1 MGATIRISPI
11 AWMKM
16 QTLVMGY
23 DKEVGWFGTCE
34 QVGHLEYRIKDIL
47 VFPQYTSGCFVDDE
61 RDDPL
66 EFRKWLDT
74 LDDETYNSRR
84 LWGHSHVNMAT
95 YPSGTDTDMFKRF
108 AQTSCAALENKF
120 AICVIMNKRCDMY
133 WWVYD
138 GETDKAYVKND
149 VNVMIEVEYGKTNLE
164 YFEETKTLV
173 RDIRP
178 TTAFLFN
185 KGTYSSQGGG
195 AFGAN
200 HEVATGYNYGGYNT
214 YVQNRNQKNNNYNK
228 KDDKNDVVS
237 TNGTSKASNDVSEDY
252 GYYGEEW
259 ISEYYKSLYGEDDDD
274 NYDDIGSVSGR
285 AYDIEV
291 KSDSVEVTEVLN
303 ERIFDYK
310 NDVII
315 EDEIGGNIYRLIVTD
330 DELIP
335 GHPVTNDCVLMRL
348 VEGIIEE
355 NVSFFS
361 VWEDSEDGE
370 HITAVIP
377 DNEDEIMDMIL
388 APAEN
393 VEFDNGVISVYIAN
407 QKKEVRN
414 KEGA

>member
-34 QVGHLEYRIKDIL
+34 QIGPLEYRIKDIL

-95 YPSGTDTDMFKRF
+95 YPSGTDTDMFQRF

-120 AICVIMNKRCDMY
+120 AICVIMNKRCDMH

-138 GETDKAYVKND
+138 GATNKAYVKND
-149 VNVMIEVEYGKTNLE
+149 INVMIEVEQGKTNLE
-164 YFEETKTLV
+164 YFEETKALV

-185 KGTYSSQGGG
+185 KGGYSGYNSGS
-195 AFGAN
+195 FGSN

-214 YVQNRNQKNNNYNK
+214 YVQNRNNDTKSTTNKNES
-228 KDDKNDVVS
+228 KD
-237 TNGTSKASNDVSEDY
+237 SKPVASSSYYDNFDDDY
-252 GYYGEEW
+252 EYYGEDWVSKYYAQLYNDDADDTVDVTE
-259 ISEYYKSLYGEDDDD
+259 SEP
-274 NYDDIGSVSGR
+274 IR
-285 AYDIEV
+285 AYDIV
-291 KSDSVEVTEVLN
+291 IKSDFVEVLEVFD
-303 ERIFDYK
+303 EGIFDYK
-310 NDVII
+310 NDII
-315 EDEIGGNIYRLIVTD
+315 LEDEISGNVYRFLVTD
-330 DELIP
+330 DELVKE
-335 GHPVTNDCVLMRL
+335 HPVTNDCVLMRL
-348 VEGIIEE
+348 IEGAIEHDY
-355 NVSFFS
+355 SFFS
-361 VWEDSEDGE
+361 VWENSEDGK
-370 HITAVIP
+370 HITSMIP
-377 DNEDEIMDMIL
+377 YSEEEVLEIML
-388 APAEN
+388 AQPES
-393 VEFDNGVISVYIAN
+393 VEFDGGVISVYIDH
-407 QKKEVRN
+407 KKDDTKD
-414 KEGA
+414 KEAA